1 MVIAK
6 NARNG
11 SNGAQARKTEYSRVA
26 PAALIMTLALLLFV
40 FLPQAAALES
50 GDRGA
55 DEQARFSTQAAAIEY
70 YLEIAERGRGDPA
83 SVSFSSQA
91 EAIDFYLAELRSS
104 REGVVSV
111 AFSSQT
117 EAIDFYLAKLEC
129 DRAEVAEVSFSSQ
142 AAAIDYYLGMAQGGL
157 LSVAGD
163 ALSAAGC

>member
-91 EAIDFYLAELRSS
+91 EAIDYYLAMVQRD
-104 REGVVSV
+104 REE
-111 AFSSQT
+111 
-117 EAIDFYLAKLEC
+117 EAS
-129 DRAEVAEVSFSSQ
+129 VSFSSQ
-142 AAAIDYYLGMAQGGL
+142 AEAIDYYLAMAQRERAGGQ
-157 LSVAGD
+157 A
-163 ALSAAGC
+163 ALCG